1 MFREIFKK
9 VKESRGITGK
19 AISEVTGIS
28 QNHISKFLS
37 AERDVTTETLWRM
50 VKGMDIVSPGA
61 EQEFFQDL
69 TGHTGRLSLKQI
81 VANAEPQDLLQVM
94 GNSQFAALI
103 SAFAETLKQEEPNET
118 PENGISSLRKSPHDS
133 KTPTVYKEVMVS

>member
-19 AISEVTGIS
+19 AISDVTGIS

-37 AERDVTTETLWRM
+37 GERDVTTDTLWRM
-50 VKGMDIVSPGA
+50 IKAMESVSPGA
-61 EQEFFQDL
+61 EQNFFEDL
-69 TGHTGRLSLKQI
+69 TGYTGRPSLKQI
-81 VANAEPQDLLQVM
+81 VENAEPQDLLQVM

-103 SAFAETLKQEEPNET
+103 SAFADNLSQEEANKT
-118 PENGISSLRKSPHDS
+118 LENSASLRKSPHES
-133 KTPTVYKEVMVS
+133 KSSKMYKEAMVS